1 MRGNSNTDTKS
12 QKKNWKSLLWV
23 FQYIKPYKWYFI
35 SALIILSI
43 GSLLFLVI
51 PDLAGEMVNVATGKK
66 SKYGLDLTQLGIVIF
81 LVLAIRSV
89 ISFVIVILFANV
101 SERGMADLRK
111 SLYDK
116 LITQSV
122 GFFESQRIG
131 ELSSRITA
139 DVEQLQSVFSMTL
152 AEFIRQG
159 TILIVGIGVLA
170 YLMPDLFLIMLLT
183 IPVVVVLAIYFG
195 RYIRRF
201 SKKRQDQLADT
212 NTIVEETF
220 QNFSVVKSFTNELYE
235 SIRYQ
240 NSLKKMVKISLDFAK
255 VRVI

>member
-1 MRGNSNTDTKS
+1 MNYICSDLLVKLMRGNSNTDTKS

-81 LVLAIRSV
+81 VVLAIRSV

-152 AEFIRQG
+152 A
-159 TILIVGIGVLA
+159 
-170 YLMPDLFLIMLLT
+170 LT
-183 IPVVVVLAIYFG
+183 PV
-195 RYIRRF
+195 
-201 SKKRQDQLADT
+201 
-212 NTIVEETF
+212 
-220 QNFSVVKSFTNELYE
+220 
-235 SIRYQ
+235 
-240 NSLKKMVKISLDFAK
+240 ISDAVSGL
-255 VRVI
+255 